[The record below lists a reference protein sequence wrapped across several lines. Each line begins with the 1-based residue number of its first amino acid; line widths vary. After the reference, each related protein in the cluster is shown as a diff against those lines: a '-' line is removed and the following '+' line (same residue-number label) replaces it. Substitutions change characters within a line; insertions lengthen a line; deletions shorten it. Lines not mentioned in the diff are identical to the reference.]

1 MADKDD
7 WSATVVRKSRGLLD
21 GSNLYRRVTVRTD
34 DGQTEKMRVAR
45 ALWKELEIGDRLIKA
60 AGEEP
65 RRA

>member
-1 MADKDD
+1 VADEDD

>member
-1 MADKDD
+1 MADEDD
-7 WSATVVRKSRGLLD
+7 WSATVVKKSRGLLD